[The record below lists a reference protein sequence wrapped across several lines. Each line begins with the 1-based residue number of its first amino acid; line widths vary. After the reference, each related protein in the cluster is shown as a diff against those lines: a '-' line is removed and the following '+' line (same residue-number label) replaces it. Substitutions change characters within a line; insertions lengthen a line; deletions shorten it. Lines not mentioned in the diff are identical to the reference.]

1 MPMSPQLSRDHFNSD
16 EFSKKWISGKFKIQG
31 GDDRAEFLLLVL
43 ES

>member
-1 MPMSPQLSRDHFNSD
+1 MAMSPQLSRDQFHSD